1 MVVVDCVARFGTSAI
16 LMAAL
21 AAGPALA
28 QANDAN
34 KILKEMSDYLGS
46 QKNVSASFDTDI
58 EVVTPEGQKI
68 QFASSGHFEMSRPN
82 KLRVSRTGGY
92 ADLEVVY
99 DGKTATAYDKHS
111 NSYIQVDA
119 PGSVNQ
125 LVDRLHDKLGV
136 MLPGVVLLSSSA
148 YDVLTS
154 DLISGAHIGR
164 GVIDGVECEHLAFRS
179 KDTDW
184 QIWIEVG
191 DRPIPRKYVITSK
204 AMAASPQYTI
214 VIKDWKTDIQPG
226 INVFVFTP
234 PRGAQQLDIKALSS
248 FDDGHP
254 AAIKED
260 H

>member
-1 MVVVDCVARFGTSAI
+1 MVTKLAACFGMVAV
-16 LMAAL
+16 LMAAF
-21 AAGPALA
+21 AGGTALA
-28 QANDAN
+28 QADDAN

-58 EVVTPEGQKI
+58 EVVTPEAQKI

-82 KLRVSRTGGY
+82 KLRVRRTGGY
-92 ADLEVVY
+92 ADIEVVF
-99 DGKTATAYDKHS
+99 DGTTATAYDKHS
-111 NSYIQVDA
+111 NNYIQVDV

-136 MLPGVVLLSSSA
+136 VLPGVVLLSSSA

-164 GVIDGVECEHLAFRS
+164 GVIDGVDCEHLAFRS